1 MSITWQISYKEHF
14 LLYYNNNIP
23 ALRKRK
29 TLTKASFTWEEKYP
43 RVSMENVYKSFVG
56 VVVES

>member
-1 MSITWQISYKEHF
+1 MAITWQISYKEHF
-14 LLYYNNNIP
+14 LLYNKNNIP

-29 TLTKASFTWEEKYP
+29 TLTIASFTWEEKYP
-43 RVSMENVYKSFVG
+43 RVSMQISYKSFVG